1 MARGPRITVLEG
13 GYELSVL
20 ANLNVICPLQVQDC
34 EKNNN
39 VTTEA
44 HVKCE
49 ALEFGYQPRE
59 L

>member
-1 MARGPRITVLEG
+1 MEG

-20 ANLNVICPLQVQDC
+20 EILKVIFPLQVQDC
-34 EKNNN
+34 GKKHN

-44 HVKCE
+44 IVKGE
-49 ALEFGYQPRE
+49 ALEFGYQPGE